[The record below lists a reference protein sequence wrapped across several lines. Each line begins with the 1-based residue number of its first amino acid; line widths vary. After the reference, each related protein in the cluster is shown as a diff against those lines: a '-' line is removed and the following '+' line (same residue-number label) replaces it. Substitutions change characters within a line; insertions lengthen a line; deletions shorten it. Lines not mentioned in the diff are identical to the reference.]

1 MLITSLPNLYTLGKL
16 FTPKSVHNRTNLL
29 PNVYTL
35 TPKCV
40 HNKRGNL
47 FYSFRIWGFPQNS
60 PNEVKN
66 NINKEWNEDEIVNNS
81 SKKQT

>member
-35 TPKCV
+35 TPKYV

-47 FYSFRIWGFPQNS
+47 FY
-60 PNEVKN
+60 
-66 NINKEWNEDEIVNNS
+66 
-81 SKKQT
+81 